1 MRLHLN
7 NLRGVDWVQGGE
19 GGGGFWIRGCRS
31 IAPLS
36 ICGRNIE
43 KGIGGILGQR
53 ERDFLARYACSLGTN
68 GSSLSLSRF

>member
-7 NLRGVDWVQGGE
+7 NLRGVDWVQVGE

-43 KGIGGILGQR
+43 KGIGGIYLDNER
-53 ERDFLARYACSLGTN
+53 EIFWRDTLVRWEPTDRV
-68 GSSLSLSRF
+68 SR